1 MVTSE
6 YITKTRQQ
14 GEISD
19 IVFQKEF
26 NLDTHEAQQTYKNGT
41 EKQREH
47 LREAN
52 RKAGIAKAYLCP
64 EE

>member
-1 MVTSE
+1 MVTNE
-6 YITKTRQQ
+6 HITKKRQQ
-14 GEISD
+14 EEISD

-26 NLDTHEAQQTYKNGT
+26 KMDTYEAQQTYKNGT
-41 EKQREH
+41 DEQVEH

-52 RKAGIAKAYLCP
+52 RKAGLAIAYVPL